1 MQSSSKTAVTGASW
15 LITAVFMLSNSPTPL
30 YSYWQHQFGYTSGTL
45 TVIFA
50 LYIAGL
56 LGTLLF
62 AGQLSDH
69 YGRKPLLLPGLTAAM
84 IASLLFATAES
95 VTALA
100 VARLLTG
107 IAVGIMVSAG
117 MAGVADL
124 SGPQSRRQAALLAS
138 AAMVTGAGL
147 GPLISGTLIR
157 VLTHPVIPLFI
168 LLFIALFIATVVAAR
183 LPFPHRRQSVQ
194 DSLRLTLPSLPA
206 KNLSALFCGIGVF
219 APGITATS
227 FVLALGP
234 SLLTLLT
241 HSYSPLLAGMMTC
254 GMFISATLSQVLA
267 RRWRLSRVFLGGT
280 LTTLLA
286 MVMVTLAI
294 ICHQY
299 PWLIFAVL
307 LAGAGQGLGQFGGLT
322 LLALQVADQRRAQA
336 NALLNIGG
344 YLPAGILPVVAGYL
358 TDKQGLSVSAILFAL
373 LLTLFA
379 LAGGIY
385 AQRFV
390 RPAQVD
396 PAMV

>member
-1 MQSSSKTAVTGASW
+1 MQSSSKMTVTGASW

-30 YSYWQHQFGYTSGTL
+30 YSFWQHQFGYSSGML

-62 AGQLSDH
+62 AGQLSDR
-69 YGRKPLLLPGLTAAM
+69 YGRKPLLLPGLAAAM

-95 VTALA
+95 VAALA

-124 SGPQSRRQAALLAS
+124 SGPLLRKQAALLAS
-138 AAMVTGAGL
+138 VAMVTGAGT
-147 GPLISGTLIR
+147 GPLISGMLIQT
-157 VLTHPVIPLFI
+157 LTHPVIPLFL
-168 LLFIALFIATVVAAR
+168 LLFCALLVAIIIAVR
-183 LPFPHRRQSVQ
+183 LPFAPRGATTSG
-194 DSLRLTLPSLPA
+194 SLRLTLPFLPA
-206 KNLSALFCGIGVF
+206 KNISALLCGIGAF

-227 FVLALGP
+227 FILALGP
-234 SLLTLLT
+234 SLLTLLA
-241 HSYSPLLAGMMTC
+241 HSYNPLLAGIMTC
-254 GMFISATLSQVLA
+254 GMFICATLTQVQA
-267 RRWRLSRVFLGGT
+267 RRWPLSRVFFGSSLATVLSMVLVVVAIT
-280 LTTLLA
+280 L
-286 MVMVTLAI
+286 
-294 ICHQY
+294 HEY
-299 PWLIFAVL
+299 PWLIFGVL

-322 LLALQVADQRRAQA
+322 LLALQVEDRRRAQA

-358 TDKQGLSVSAILFAL
+358 TDKQGLSVSAMLFAL

-379 LAGGIY
+379 LTGGIF
-385 AQRFV
+385 AQRFLRSAPENV
-390 RPAQVD
+390 AV
-396 PAMV
+396 V

>member
-1 MQSSSKTAVTGASW
+1 MQSSSKTAATGASW

-69 YGRKPLLLPGLTAAM
+69 YGRKPLLLPGLAAAM

-107 IAVGIMVSAG
+107 IAVGVMVSAG

-147 GPLISGTLIR
+147 GPLISGTLIQT
-157 VLTHPVIPLFI
+157 LNHPVAPLFL
-168 LLFIALFIATVVAAR
+168 LLFSALLVATVIASR
-183 LPFPHRRQSVQ
+183 LPFPPPVASAQNSF
-194 DSLRLTLPSLPA
+194 RLTLPSLPA
-206 KNLSALFCGIGVF
+206 KNLSALFCGIGAF

-227 FVLALGP
+227 FVLAR
-234 SLLTLLT
+234 SVAADLT
-241 HSYSPLLAGMMTC
+241 HPQLQ
-254 GMFISATLSQVLA
+254 SATGRDDDLWHVYQRNYVS
-267 RRWRLSRVFLGGT
+267 GPGT
-280 LTTLLA
+280 P
-286 MVMVTLAI
+286 LAI
-294 ICHQY
+294 TQ
-299 PWLIFAVL
+299 
-307 LAGAGQGLGQFGGLT
+307 
-322 LLALQVADQRRAQA
+322 
-336 NALLNIGG
+336 
-344 YLPAGILPVVAGYL
+344 GILSEYPGY
-358 TDKQGLSVSAILFAL
+358 GSVNGDGDRRHHL
-373 LLTLFA
+373 
-379 LAGGIY
+379 
-385 AQRFV
+385 
-390 RPAQVD
+390 P
-396 PAMV
+396 

>member
-1 MQSSSKTAVTGASW
+1 MQSSSKTAATGASW

-69 YGRKPLLLPGLTAAM
+69 YGRKPLLLPGLAAAM

-107 IAVGIMVSAG
+107 IAVGVMVSAG

-147 GPLISGTLIR
+147 GPLISGTLIQT
-157 VLTHPVIPLFI
+157 LNHPVAPLFL
-168 LLFIALFIATVVAAR
+168 LLFSALLVATVIASR
-183 LPFPHRRQSVQ
+183 LPFPPPVASAQNSF
-194 DSLRLTLPSLPA
+194 RLTLPSLPA
-206 KNLSALFCGIGVF
+206 KNLSALFCGIGAF

-241 HSYSPLLAGMMTC
+241 HNYNPLLAGMMTC
-254 GMFISATLSQVLA
+254 GMFISATMSQVLA
-267 RRWRLSRVFLGGT
+267 RRWQLPRVFSVST
-280 LTTLLA
+280 LATVLS
-286 MVMVTLAI
+286 MVMVIVAI
-294 ICHQY
+294 TCHEYQ
-299 PWLIFAVL
+299 WLVFAVL

-322 LLALQVADQRRAQA
+322 LLALQVEDQRRAQA
-336 NALLNIGG
+336 NVLLNIGG

-358 TDKQGLSVSAILFAL
+358 TDKQGLPVSAVLFAL

-379 LAGGIY
+379 LSGGVY
-385 AQRFV
+385 AQRFL
-390 RPAQVD
+390 RSAPKSQAL
-396 PAMV
+396 A